1 MMRMFHAARFKLTA
15 WYLIIIMVVSIS
27 FSAVIYRALTMELE
41 RFGRIQRYR
50 IEHRLRNDILIPLD
64 DSLAPPQML
73 PIDDPELVNYIKR
86 RMLVT
91 LIIVNGSIFVLSG
104 LLGYM
109 LAGRTLKPIADMVDE
124 QNRFISD
131 ASHELRTPLTALKA
145 TLEVNLRDKNLTA
158 QSAKTVLQDSIEEV
172 NSLQSLTDS
181 LLTLAQ
187 YQKSGA
193 AYQFETLDLNA
204 LIAEAVKRV
213 TPIAREKNVTIK
225 YAAIHGN
232 VSGIR
237 HSLTDLFT
245 ILLENAVKYSRKSGT
260 VGIRVLHKD
269 KNIRIFIS
277 DHGIGIADK
286 DLPYIFDRFYRADNA
301 RTKYSRDGYGLGLSI
316 AKKIAGIHRGTI
328 EVTSKPFSGS
338 TFTVTLP

>member
-1 MMRMFHAARFKLTA
+1 MFHAARFKLTA

-27 FSAVIYRALTMELE
+27 FSAVIYRVLTMELE

-50 IEHRLRNDILIPLD
+50 IEHRLRNDIIIPLD

-73 PIDDPELVNYIKR
+73 PIDDPELVNYIKH

-104 LLGYM
+104 LLAYM

-187 YQKSGA
+187 YQKPGA

-204 LIAEAVKRV
+204 LISEAVKRV
-213 TPIAREKNVTIK
+213 APIAREKNVSIQQS
-225 YAAIHGN
+225 AIRGN
-232 VSGIR
+232 VTGIR
-237 HSLTDLFT
+237 HSLIDVFT

-260 VGIRVLHKD
+260 VRIRIQHKD
-269 KNIRIFIS
+269 KHTLIS
-277 DHGIGIADK
+277 VIDRGIGIADK
-286 DLPYIFDRFYRADNA
+286 DLPYIFDRFFRADSA
-301 RTKYSRDGYGLGLSI
+301 RTAYERDGYGLGLSI
-316 AKKIAGIHRGTI
+316 AQQIVTLHHGTI
-328 EVTSKPFSGS
+328 AVISTPASGS
-338 TFTVTLP
+338 MFTVTLP